1 VIRTSHVGTLPRPE
15 QLDALCTRFELPR
28 DDVAFTSLVPR
39 MIADVVRKQAELGL
53 TIVNDGEFGKRGG
66 FSYYAQTRL
75 SGIESRPPEV
85 TPAGR
90 SITARDAL
98 EFPGYYRGR
107 KSGAVNRPM
116 FCTGPLKYVGQAG
129 VQFDIEN
136 VLRAAKGLD
145 VQPFL
150 SAVAPGTIEHWLWN
164 EHYKT
169 DEQCLFAIA
178 DAMHEEYKSIT
189 DAGIL
194 LQIWERKQ
202 DG

>member
-75 SGIESRPPEV
+75 SGIESRPPEA

-107 KSGAVNRPM
+107 KPGAVNRPM